1 MPSRHCPREGPPWAW
16 RVFSFSPL
24 CLWITNKDLWSDPGW
39 SCCCWVLRNGTQMP
53 KYGDSEEYPGSTGD
67 HERRGYS
74 KQAKFCRTPGHM
86 GQQKGSTE
94 AQHLGGTTESSRAA
108 ECSGIASAECSLPY
122 VAAIG
127 AGRMGLRPQLAHM
140 LAAHSACLKFI
151 SSVPVLQDECQG
163 SLRAGGQR
171 AQHSAWHTGGPQ
183 RMWSLLSPPPSLPGL
198 PPQMASLRDEAR
210 PGFWLPNGL
219 L

>member
-1 MPSRHCPREGPPWAW
+1 MGLRCPNMEIPRNILDPQEIMKGGDILNKQNSAGP
-16 RVFSFSPL
+16 
-24 CLWITNKDLWSDPGW
+24 
-39 SCCCWVLRNGTQMP
+39 
-53 KYGDSEEYPGSTGD
+53 
-67 HERRGYS
+67 
-74 KQAKFCRTPGHM
+74 PGHM